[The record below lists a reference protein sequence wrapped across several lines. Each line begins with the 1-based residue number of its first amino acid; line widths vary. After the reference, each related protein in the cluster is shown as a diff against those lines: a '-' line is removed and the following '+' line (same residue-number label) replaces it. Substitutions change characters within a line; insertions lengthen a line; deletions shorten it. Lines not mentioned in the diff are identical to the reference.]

1 MKSIARDMAV
11 ASAIIWLA
19 AILIGII
26 VGVIVY
32 QFVDSQISGVL
43 GFLIGAVAALVFGYV
58 AYRMTKS
65 VAHEVS
71 SV

>member
-1 MKSIARDMAV
+1 MAV

-32 QFVDSQISGVL
+32 QFVDSEISGVL
-43 GFLIGAVAALVFGYV
+43 GFLIGAIAALVFGYI
-58 AYRMTKS
+58 AYRVTKS
-65 VAHEVS
+65 VGHEIR

>member
-1 MKSIARDMAV
+1 MAV

-32 QFVDSQISGVL
+32 QFVDSEIHGVL

-58 AYRMTKS
+58 AYRVTRS
-65 VAHEVS
+65 VAHEVRS
-71 SV
+71 A

>member
-1 MKSIARDMAV
+1 MAV
-11 ASAIIWLA
+11 SSAIILVA

-32 QFVDSQISGVL
+32 QFVDSEISGVL
-43 GFLIGAVAALVFGYV
+43 GFLIGAVAALVFGYI
-58 AYRMTKS
+58 AYRVTKS
-65 VAHEVS
+65 VANEVK

>member
-1 MKSIARDMAV
+1 MAV

>member
-1 MKSIARDMAV
+1 MAV
-11 ASAIIWLA
+11 SSAIIWLA

-32 QFVDSQISGVL
+32 QFVDSEISGAL
-43 GFLIGAVAALVFGYV
+43 GFLIGAVAALVFGYI
-58 AYRMTKS
+58 AYRVTKS
-65 VAHEVS
+65 VAHEVR